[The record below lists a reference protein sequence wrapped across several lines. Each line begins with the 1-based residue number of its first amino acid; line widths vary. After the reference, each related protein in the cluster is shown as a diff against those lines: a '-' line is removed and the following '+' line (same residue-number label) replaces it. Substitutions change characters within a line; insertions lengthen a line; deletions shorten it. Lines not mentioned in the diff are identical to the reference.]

1 MEASGTNPVRFST
14 GVGTVQYKK
23 LTPEQRRIKRW
34 RARRNALVSRL
45 LSEDPKL
52 LRHEALSLANRMMRE
67 SRR

>member
-1 MEASGTNPVRFST
+1 M
-14 GVGTVQYKK
+14 QYKK